1 MRRSMNGFEA
11 SGKHID
17 LEIIDKANDKCLYI
31 SNAPACDDTYDMQL
45 VGLRDT
51 DLELVYNVLKRFL
64 GK

>member
-1 MRRSMNGFEA
+1 MRYNTNGFEVC
-11 SGKHID
+11 GKYVD
-17 LEIIDKANDKCLYI
+17 LEIVDNSNDKCLYI
-31 SNAPACDDTYDMQL
+31 SNAPSCDDTYDIQL